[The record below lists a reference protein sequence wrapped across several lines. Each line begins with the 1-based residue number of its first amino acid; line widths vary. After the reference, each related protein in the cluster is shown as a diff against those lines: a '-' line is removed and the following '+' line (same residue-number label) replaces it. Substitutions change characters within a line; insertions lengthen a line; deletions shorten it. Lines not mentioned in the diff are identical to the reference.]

1 MRTRRRLIT
10 LGLVGAAIIAVV
22 AYAFRPDVIA
32 VDTARV
38 ARGPMRVTVDAEG
51 KTRVRDR
58 FVVAAP
64 VTGRIRR
71 IELDEGDSVR
81 VRQVVAW
88 IAPLPLDA
96 LTREQ
101 ASARVQGAVALRR
114 EAATRVEQARIALS
128 HAADVARRRK
138 AVYEIGGISEEEL
151 DAANVAHRAR
161 RDELLAAESRARA
174 AAADVTAARAALVA
188 LEGGTSAAVAVRAPC
203 NGSVLRIPERSE
215 RVIAAGTPILEIGDP
230 GALEIVVDVLSTDAV
245 RLSPGDAAEIVE
257 WGGDE
262 VLRAAVTTIE
272 PSAFTE
278 VSALGVDEQRVNVR
292 LTVIDPPPN
301 LGDGFRVEARMTV
314 WEGPSVLAVPA
325 SALFQ
330 DAGAWS
336 VFIVRDGR
344 ARIRQVEIGHRS
356 SAMVEVVR
364 GLGAGDDV
372 ILFPS
377 DEVTS
382 GVRVKSRMAA
392 KETT

>member
-1 MRTRRRLIT
+1 MRTRRRIIT

-38 ARGPMRVTVDAEG
+38 ARGPMRVTVDADG

-58 FVVAAP
+58 FIVAAP

-71 IELDEGDSVR
+71 IELDEGDTVR

-101 ASARVQGAVALRR
+101 ASARVQSAEALRR

-138 AVYEIGGISEEEL
+138 AVYAIGGISEEEL
-151 DAANVAHRAR
+151 DAANVAHGAR

-174 AAADVTAARAALVA
+174 AAADVSAARAALVA

-215 RVIAAGTPILEIGDP
+215 RVITAGTPILEIGDP
-230 GALEIVVDVLSTDAV
+230 GALEIVVDVLSADAV
-245 RLSPGDAAEIVE
+245 RLRPGDDAEIAE
-257 WGGDE
+257 WGGDT
-262 VLRAAVTTIE
+262 VLRATVTTIE

-336 VFIVRDGR
+336 VFVVRDGR
-344 ARIRQVEIGHRS
+344 ARVRPVEIGHRS

-364 GLGAGDDV
+364 GIGAGDDV

-377 DEVTS
+377 DEITS
-382 GVRVKSRMAA
+382 GVRVKSRMTA

>member
-1 MRTRRRLIT
+1 MRTRRRIIT
-10 LGLVGAAIIAVV
+10 LGLLGAAGVAFAV
-22 AYAFRPDVIA
+22 YAFRPDVIA

-38 ARGPMRVTVDAEG
+38 ARSPMRVTVDAEG
-51 KTRVRDR
+51 KTQVRDR

-71 IELDEGDSVR
+71 IELDEGDEVR
-81 VRQVVAW
+81 AGQVVAW

-101 ASARVQGAVALRR
+101 ASAKLQGAEALRR
-114 EAATRVEQARIALS
+114 EAATHVEQARIAEA
-128 HAADVARRRK
+128 HAAEVARRRV

-161 RDELLAAESRARA
+161 RDELAGAQARARA
-174 AAADVTAARAALVA
+174 AAAEVDAARAALVA
-188 LEGGTSAAVAVRAPC
+188 LGGGTSGAISVRAPC

-215 RVIAAGTPILEIGDP
+215 RVITAGTPILEMGDP

-257 WGGDE
+257 WGGDK
-262 VLRAAVTTIE
+262 VLRATVATIE

-292 LTVIDPPPN
+292 LTVIDPPAN
-301 LGDGFRVEARMTV
+301 LGDGFRVEARMSV
-314 WEGPSVLAVPA
+314 WEGANVLTVPA

-330 DAGAWS
+330 DAGVWS

-344 ARIRQVEIGHRS
+344 ARSRQVEIGHRS
-356 SAMVEVVR
+356 SAMVEVVQ
-364 GLGAGDDV
+364 GIEAGDEV
-372 ILFPS
+372 IVFPS
-377 DEVTS
+377 DEIGS
-382 GVRVKSRMAA
+382 GVRVKSTKTV
-392 KETT
+392 KEAT

>member
-1 MRTRRRLIT
+1 MRTRRRIIT
-10 LGLVGAAIIAVV
+10 LGILGAAGVV
-22 AYAFRPDVIA
+22 VTAYVFRPDVTA

-38 ARGPMRVTVDAEG
+38 APGPMRVTVDAEG
-51 KTRVRDR
+51 KTQVRDR

-71 IELDEGDSVR
+71 IALDEGDDVR
-81 VRQVVAW
+81 TGQVVAW

-101 ASARVQGAVALRR
+101 ALAKVQAAEALRR
-114 EAATRVEQARIALS
+114 EAASRVEQARIAET
-128 HAADVARRRK
+128 HAAEVARRRV
-138 AVYEIGGISEEEL
+138 AVHEIGGISEEAL

-161 RDELLAAESRARA
+161 RDELAGAEARARA
-174 AAADVTAARAALVA
+174 AAAEVDAARAALVA
-188 LEGGTSAAVAVRAPC
+188 LDGGMKGAIPVRAPC

-215 RVIAAGTPILEIGDP
+215 RVITAGTPILEMGDP

-257 WGGDE
+257 WGGDTT
-262 VLRAAVTTIE
+262 LRATVTIIE

-292 LTVIDPPPN
+292 LTVLDPPAN
-301 LGDGFRVEARMTV
+301 LGDGFRVEARMSV
-314 WEGPSVLAVPA
+314 WEGANVLTVPA

-330 DAGAWS
+330 DAGVWS
-336 VFIVRDGR
+336 VFIIRDGR
-344 ARIRQVEIGHRS
+344 ARRREVEIGHRS
-356 SAMVEVVR
+356 SAVVEVRR
-364 GLGAGDDV
+364 GIEPGEEV

-377 DEVTS
+377 DEIAS
-382 GVRVKSRMAA
+382 GVRVKPRSKEAA
-392 KETT
+392 

>member
-10 LGLVGAAIIAVV
+10 LGLVGAAVIAVV
-22 AYAFRPDVIA
+22 AYVFRPDVIA

-71 IELDEGDSVR
+71 IELDEGDEVR
-81 VRQVVAW
+81 AGQVVVW
-88 IAPLPLDA
+88 IAPVPLDA

-101 ASARVQGAVALRR
+101 ASAKAEAAEALRR
-114 EAATRVEQARIALS
+114 EATTRVEQARIAEK
-128 HAADVARRRK
+128 HAADVARRRV

-174 AAADVTAARAALVA
+174 AAADVSAARAALVA

-262 VLRAAVTTIE
+262 VLRATVTTIE

-356 SAMVEVVR
+356 SAMAEVVR
-364 GLGAGDDV
+364 GIGAGDDV

-382 GVRVKSRMAA
+382 RVRVKSRMTA

>member
-1 MRTRRRLIT
+1 MRTKRRLIT
-10 LGLVGAAIIAVV
+10 LGLVGVAGVAIAT
-22 AYAFRPDVIA
+22 YAFRPRVVA

-38 ARGPMRVTVDAEG
+38 VRGPLRVTVDAEG

-58 FVVAAP
+58 FIVAAP

-101 ASARVQGAVALRR
+101 ALARVQGAEALRR

-138 AVYEIGGISEEEL
+138 AVYAIGGISEEEL

-161 RDELLAAESRARA
+161 GDELAAAQARARA
-174 AAADVTAARAALVA
+174 AAADVDAARAALVA
-188 LEGGTSAAVAVRAPC
+188 LDGGTSGAIPVRAPC
-203 NGSVLRIPERSE
+203 DGSVLRIPEKSE

-230 GALEIVVDVLSTDAV
+230 DALEIVVDVLSTDAV
-245 RLSPGDAAEIVE
+245 RLRPGDAAEIVE
-257 WGGDE
+257 WGGDKP
-262 VLRAAVTTIE
+262 LRATVTMIE

-292 LTVIDPPPN
+292 LTVNDPPAT

-314 WEGPSVLAVPA
+314 WEGSDVLAVPA

-330 DAGAWS
+330 DEGVWS
-336 VFIVRDGR
+336 VFTLRDGR
-344 ARIRQVEIGHRS
+344 ARRSPVEIGHRS
-356 SAMVEVVR
+356 SAMVEVLR
-364 GLGAGDDV
+364 GLAANDEV

-377 DEVTS
+377 DEVAT
-382 GVRVKSRMAA
+382 GVRVKPRATA
-392 KETT
+392 KEAI